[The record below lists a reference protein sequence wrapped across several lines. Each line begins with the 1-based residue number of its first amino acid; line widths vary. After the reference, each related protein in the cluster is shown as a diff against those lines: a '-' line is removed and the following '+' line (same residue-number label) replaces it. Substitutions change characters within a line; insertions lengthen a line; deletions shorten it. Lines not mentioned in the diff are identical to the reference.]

1 MMLAALV
8 LGGCAAPVVTTQVIP
23 IPTAEP
29 ASANSVR
36 PGGTR
41 LMAVDRLYA
50 WCEGER
56 LRVQVSASSNSGGWS
71 EPRLNRVSLV
81 GGLITYEAIAREP
94 RGQAVTMMI
103 QTFTIEFDEPLPYGV
118 NRVRVISQT
127 NEMNADLKIGC

>member
-8 LGGCAAPVVTTQVIP
+8 LGGCAADVVTTTVVP

-29 ASANSVR
+29 AIPNAVR

-50 WCEGER
+50 WCEGGR
-56 LRVQVSASSNSGGWS
+56 LRVQVSASANSGGWS

-81 GGLITYEAIAREP
+81 GGLITYEAVARQP
-94 RGQAVTMMI
+94 QGPMVTMMI

-127 NEMNADLKIGC
+127 NEMNSDLKIGC

>member
-1 MMLAALV
+1 MLLAALM
-8 LGGCAAPVVTTQVIP
+8 LSGCAADVVTTTIVP

-29 ASANSVR
+29 AMPNAAR

-50 WCEGER
+50 WCEGDR
-56 LRVQVSASSNSGGWS
+56 LKVQVSASANTGGWS
-71 EPRLNRVSLV
+71 EARLNRVSLV
-81 GGLITYEAIAREP
+81 GGLITYEAVAREP
-94 RGQAVTMMI
+94 RGPMVTMMI
-103 QTFTIEFDEPLPYGV
+103 QMFTIEFDEPLPYGV